1 MRGLN
6 SLVRE
11 KDVKQNLI
19 SFNINIMGLV
29 EHKLSNDNISE
40 FIIFLNDDW
49 EVIHNNDLDNRG
61 KIMLLWNK
69 SIWLVNN
76 VTMLDRHIRC
86 SLTTLNI

>member
-1 MRGLN
+1 
-6 SLVRE
+6 
-11 KDVKQNLI
+11 
-19 SFNINIMGLV
+19 MGLV
-29 EHKLSNDNISE
+29 EHKLPNDNISK

-69 SIWLVNN
+69 SIWLVNT

-86 SLTTLNI
+86 SLTNKGGMNCNFISSMR